1 MKIKKLLIAFLAI
14 FMITATGAGLAFAET
29 GTERNSAQTET
40 AEIVF
45 ADGAFKGVKY
55 NGETAGGVYLGVK
68 EGTVGR
74 SEF

>member
-45 ADGAFKGVKY
+45 ADGTFKGVKY
-55 NGETAGGVYLGVK
+55 NGETAGGV
-68 EGTVGR
+68 
-74 SEF
+74 